1 MARLA
6 QFFVCS
12 SIILSASSFTIAQI
26 PNEFQ
31 PSVAILHADD
41 SDESSFRELVRL
53 TLWYTAQE
61 MHISANDLP
70 PITVVHARRTVSDQ
84 VGISA
89 GPNGALLV
97 FGDPKTKSCLFE
109 MWIVGDDAQYA
120 LASGFI
126 QLLTI
131 QQGLDPQQQESKAR
145 LVSQQVSS
153 ERFGLRAGVNQVH

>member
-1 MARLA
+1 MAQSSRFLA
-6 QFFVCS
+6 CLF
-12 SIILSASSFTIAQI
+12 IILSATSFSLAQI
-26 PNEFQ
+26 PNDFQ

-61 MHISANDLP
+61 MRIPVNDLP

-97 FGDPKTKSCLFE
+97 LGDPKTKGCLFE
-109 MWIVGDDAQYA
+109 MWIVGDDAQFA

-131 QQGLDPQQQESKAR
+131 QHGLNPQQGGSKAR
-145 LVSQQVSS
+145 WVSQRVSS
-153 ERFGLRAGVNQVH
+153 ARFSLRAGMNQAH